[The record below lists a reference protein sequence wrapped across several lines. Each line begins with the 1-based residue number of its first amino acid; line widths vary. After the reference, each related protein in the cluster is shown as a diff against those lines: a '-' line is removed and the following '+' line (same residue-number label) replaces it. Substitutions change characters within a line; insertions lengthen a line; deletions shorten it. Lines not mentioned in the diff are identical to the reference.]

1 MFLSSYLCA
10 MHFISELRYNPK
22 TGCDE
27 KYYRIKETFRDHQGR
42 VHSRILLNVGYLA
55 AGLRSEDIRDIGFG
69 LDYMHRHQG
78 EADMYGKAYSRYS
91 ETVRTYIE
99 KFWSAMVEQGSID
112 AVKRCMDDSKSEA
125 RRFID
130 SDTMKHSDVRELG
143 AEWLCMQALEQLG
156 FEDFL
161 RKEGW
166 SEAKIKAA
174 VSLLVTRTVYTP
186 SELKSMR
193 IMEDNSGVCELVY
206 NGQGRMPGY
215 KSVYRMAPE
224 LYRIKEELERHLC
237 SVTDT
242 LFNQQNRIVL
252 FDLTNFYFESRKENS
267 RKAKF
272 GRSKEKRSD
281 CKLLVL
287 ALCINTDGFIRY
299 SSVLEGNTADPKS
312 LPDMIDN
319 LITDTKDR
327 KSPEQKTLVVI
338 DAGIATEENLGL
350 IKSRGYNYLCVSRKR
365 LTGCGLSGDE
375 KSVIVH
381 DCQKR
386 EIRLSELK
394 HADGGDFY
402 LQVNSP
408 MKALKE
414 SSMNRQFRE
423 RFENELQK
431 AKDSIAKKGGTKKYE
446 KVCERVGRAM
456 QKYPSIARFYK
467 VSYVKDRKDPTQMGD
482 ITWEVKVPEQTDADE
497 GIYYLRT
504 NVTSLDEKTTWD
516 YYNLIRD
523 IECTNRQLKTD
534 LSLRPIYHQKDENS
548 DAHLFFGLLAYW
560 VVNTIRHQLEQGGIK
575 HYWTEIVRIMQPQK
589 IVTTEAVNALGE
601 KVAYRVCSEPSRDA
615 AEIYRLLL
623 YKDRPFRKKKI
634 CSTQ

>member
-1 MFLSSYLCA
+1 MTTWARFTPTY
-10 MHFISELRYNPK
+10 I
-22 TGCDE
+22 
-27 KYYRIKETFRDHQGR
+27 
-42 VHSRILLNVGYLA
+42 LNVGYLS
-55 AGLRSEDIRDIGFG
+55 GMRPEDVRDIGFG

-78 EADMYGKAYSRYS
+78 EAGMYGKAYSRYS
-91 ETVRTYIE
+91 ETVKTYIE

-112 AVKRCMDDSKSEA
+112 AVKKCMEDSRSEA

-130 SDTMKHSDVRELG
+130 TDTMKHTDVRELG
-143 AEWLCMQALEQLG
+143 AEWLCLQALKQLD
-156 FEDFL
+156 FENFL
-161 RKEGW
+161 RKEGR
-166 SEAKIKAA
+166 SDARIKAA
-174 VSLLVTRTVYTP
+174 VSLLVTRAVYTP
-186 SELKSMR
+186 LELKSIR
-193 IMEDNSGVCELVY
+193 IMEDNSGICELVY
-206 NGQGRMPGY
+206 GAQDKTPGY
-215 KSVYRMAPE
+215 KSIYRAAPE
-224 LYRIKEELERHLC
+224 LYKIKEKIERHLC

-252 FDLTNFYFESRKENS
+252 FDLTIFYFESRKEKS

-299 SSVLEGNTADPKS
+299 SSILDGNTADPKS

-319 LITDTKDR
+319 LMTDTKDR
-327 KSPEQKTLVVI
+327 KNPERETLVVI
-338 DAGIATEENLGL
+338 DAGIATEENLEL
-350 IKSRGYNYLCVSRKR
+350 IKSKGYNYLCVSRKR
-365 LTGCGLSGDE
+365 LTGCELSGDDRT
-375 KSVIVH
+375 VIVH

-386 EIRLSELK
+386 EIRLTEVK
-394 HADGGDFY
+394 HEEDGDYY
-402 LQVNSP
+402 LQVDSP

-431 AKDSIAKKGGTKKYE
+431 AKDSLAKKGGTKKYE
-446 KVCERVGRAM
+446 KVCERIGRTL
-456 QKYPSIARFYK
+456 QKYPSISKFYQ
-467 VSYVKDRKDPTQMGD
+467 VNYMKDKKNPTQMGN
-482 ITWEVKVPEQTDADE
+482 ITWEVRIPEQMDAED
-497 GIYYLRT
+497 GIYNLRT

-560 VVNTIRHQLEQGGIK
+560 IVNTIRHQLEQGGIK
-575 HYWTEIVRIMQPQK
+575 HYWTEIVRMFTPQK

-601 KVAYRVCSEPSRDA
+601 NVVYRVCSEPPKDA
-615 AEIYRLLL
+615 AKIYRLLH
-623 YKDRPFRKKKI
+623 YKDRPFVKKKI
-634 CSTQ
+634 CSTQH